1 MQERAEFSPDGQ
13 QRIQDSEEADMVITY
28 LTFYVYEGV
37 TFVCML
43 QIAAGCD
50 QDVSDAGHGQPG
62 HPGRL
67 PRAPGGAGLQC
78 PQDGAQPTSYMMEAL
93 PRSIAVIVD
102 DIPTLLEK
110 LQVIQCMDMAEQ
122 SLTALEML
130 SKKGS
135 LMSNV
140 SGLLLLL
147 SSEQG
152 SDHHS

>member
-28 LTFYVYEGV
+28 LTFYIYEGV

-67 PRAPGGAGLQC
+67 PRATGGAGLQC
-78 PQDGAQPTSYMMEAL
+78 PPQDGAQPTSYMMEAL
-93 PRSIAVIVD
+93 PRSIAVIMD
-102 DIPTLLEK
+102 AIPTFLEK
-110 LQVIQCMDMAEQ
+110 F
-122 SLTALEML
+122 
-130 SKKGS
+130 K
-135 LMSNV
+135 
-140 SGLLLLL
+140 
-147 SSEQG
+147 
-152 SDHHS
+152 